1 MFNFGLLSNA
11 ALTGLSEQERNDL
24 QKQATTQFL
33 LGSLLSNDPSMGLRS
48 ALSVPEQY
56 TTAQRA
62 ITEAQQKAADRKAV
76 ADFQSK
82 YLPTQFNE
90 SSPQFTGP
98 VTPDVEARQNDIAA
112 AQARGLPFNIQ
123 SALQDVLRLPT
134 TVQGPIRETIS
145 AMQPR
150 VQGDLLLNPNMEI
163 LRGLPTQKDG
173 VVSQFNPLTGG
184 YSAAPVQNYMQSR
197 ILTTPPETSPNTM
210 LVPVQGGGFIQQA
223 IPGATQAVS
232 AIEGARAVGQAQGQV
247 EQVIGADGRTYF
259 VPRSSL
265 LNQPAAQPGT
275 QPGTRPTTAQPAAPG
290 AVAKISPAQEAINK
304 AAAERF
310 NEFTKNAQ
318 DAAMTAGERTRSG
331 QYLYDAADQLDPNKL
346 TEFFSGAAS
355 YIRAIP
361 GVGDKFDSFVGN
373 VNMFNKTRSQ
383 GVLKGLESIKGNA
396 NAFEG
401 GIVDKATTGVSDPKF
416 VTKYLSALEIA
427 AADKD
432 LARQAFLDN
441 YTGDPKGV
449 FTAWQNSP
457 DNPRIYNHPKVNQF
471 LTEQV
476 QAWQRGGSQGAP
488 VMPSGFTVG
497 RSKSTGAIQIRKPD
511 GSLFTVGQ

>member
-11 ALTGLSEQERNDL
+11 ALTGLNEQERTDL

-33 LGSLLSNDPSMGLRS
+33 LGSLLSNDPAMGLRS

-56 TTAQRA
+56 TTAQKG
-62 ITEAQQKAADRKAV
+62 ITEARQKASDRQAV
-76 ADFQSK
+76 SDFQSR

-98 VTPDVEARQNDIAA
+98 VTPDVEARQNDLAA
-112 AQARGLPFNIQ
+112 ARAQGLPFNIQ
-123 SALQDVLRLPT
+123 SALQDVLRLPP

-145 AMQPR
+145 ALQPR
-150 VQGDLLLNPNMEI
+150 VQGDLLLNANMEI

-173 VVSQFNPLTGG
+173 VASQYNPLTGG
-184 YSAAPVQNYMQSR
+184 FSSAPVQNYMQSR
-197 ILTTPPETSPNTM
+197 IMTTPPETSPNTM
-210 LVPVQGGGFIQQA
+210 LVPMPGGGFTQQA
-223 IPGATQAVS
+223 IPGAAQAVS
-232 AIEGARAVGQAQGQV
+232 TIEGAKARGQAEGQLTEV
-247 EQVIGADGRTYF
+247 LGADGRTYR
-259 VPRSSL
+259 VPVSTL
-265 LNQPAAQPGT
+265 LNQPTGQGAA
-275 QPGTRPTTAQPAAPG
+275 RPTTPQGGPAG
-290 AVAKISPAQEAINK
+290 AASKISPAQEAINL
-304 AAAERF
+304 AAANRY
-310 NEFTKNAQ
+310 NEFTKTAQ
-318 DAAMTAGERTRSG
+318 DSALTVGDRRRSAE
-331 QYLYDAADQLDPNKL
+331 YLYNAAEQLDPNKA
-346 TEFFSGAAS
+346 TEFLSGAAS

-373 VNMFNKTRSQ
+373 VSMFNKTRSE

-401 GIVDKATTGVSDPKF
+401 SIVDKATTGVTDPKF
-416 VTKYLSALEIA
+416 VTKYLSAIEIA

-432 LARQAFLDN
+432 LARQTFLDN

-471 LTEQV
+471 LTEQISS
-476 QAWQRGGSQGAP
+476 WQRGGSQGAP
-488 VMPSGFTVG
+488 VLPSGFTAG
-497 RSKSTGAIQIRKPD
+497 RSKSTGAVQIKKPD
-511 GSLFTVGQ
+511 GSIFVVGQ

>member
-1 MFNFGLLSNA
+1 MPINFGLLSNA
-11 ALTGLSEQERNDL
+11 ALTGLGEQERADL

-56 TTAQRA
+56 TTAQKG
-62 ITEAQQKAADRKAV
+62 ITEARQKASDRQAV
-76 ADFQSK
+76 SDFQSR

-98 VTPDVEARQNDIAA
+98 VTPDVEARQTELATA
-112 AQARGLPFNIQ
+112 RAQGLPFNIQ
-123 SALQDVLRLPT
+123 NALQDVLRLPP
-134 TVQGPIRETIS
+134 TVQGPIRETIT
-145 AMQPR
+145 ALQPR

-173 VVSQFNPLTGG
+173 VASQYNPLTGG
-184 YSAAPVQNYMQSR
+184 FSSAPVQNYMQSR
-197 ILTTPPETSPNTM
+197 IMTTPPETSPNTM
-210 LVPVQGGGFIQQA
+210 LVPMQGGGFTQQA
-223 IPGATQAVS
+223 IPGAAQAVGT
-232 AIEGARAVGQAQGQV
+232 IEGAKARGQAEGQLTEV
-247 EQVIGADGRTYF
+247 LGADGRTYR
-259 VPRSSL
+259 VPVSTL
-265 LNQPAAQPGT
+265 LNQPTGQGAGRTTTPQGGPAGAAS
-275 QPGTRPTTAQPAAPG
+275 
-290 AVAKISPAQEAINK
+290 KISPAQEAINQ
-304 AAAERF
+304 AAANRY
-310 NEFTKNAQ
+310 NEFTKTAQ
-318 DAAMTAGERTRSG
+318 DSALTVGDRRRSAE
-331 QYLYDAADQLDPNKL
+331 YLYNAAEQLDPNKA
-346 TEFFSGAAS
+346 TEFLSGAAS

-373 VNMFNKTRSQ
+373 VSMFNKTRSE

-401 GIVDKATTGVSDPKF
+401 SIVDKATTGVTDPKF
-416 VTKYLSALEIA
+416 VTKYLSAIEIA

-432 LARQAFLDN
+432 LARQTFLDN

-471 LTEQV
+471 LTEQISS
-476 QAWQRGGSQGAP
+476 WQRGGSQGAP
-488 VMPSGFTVG
+488 VLPSGFTAG
-497 RSKSTGAIQIRKPD
+497 RSKSTGAVQIKKPD
-511 GSLFTVGQ
+511 GSIFVVGQ

>member
-1 MFNFGLLSNA
+1 MPINFGLLSNA
-11 ALTGLSEQERNDL
+11 ALTGLGEQERADL

-33 LGSLLSNDPSMGLRS
+33 LGSLLSNDPAMGLRS

-62 ITEAQQKAADRKAV
+62 ITEAQQKAADRQAV
-76 ADFQSK
+76 ASFQQR

-90 SSPQFTGP
+90 NSPQFTGP
-98 VTPDVEARQNDIAA
+98 VTPDVEARQNELAA
-112 AQARGLPFNIQ
+112 ARSQGLPFNIQ
-123 SALQDVLRLPT
+123 GALQDVLRLPPS
-134 TVQGPIRETIS
+134 VQGPIRETIT

-163 LRGLPTQKDG
+163 LRGLPTQRDG
-173 VVSQFNPLTGG
+173 VTTQYNPLTGG
-184 YSAAPVQNYMQSR
+184 FSAAPVQNYMQSR
-197 ILTTPPETSPNTM
+197 IMTTPPETSANTM
-210 LVPVQGGGFIQQA
+210 LVPVQGGGFVQQA
-223 IPGATQAVS
+223 IPGAAQAVS
-232 AIEGARAVGQAQGQV
+232 TIEGARAVGQAQGQV

-265 LNQPAAQPGT
+265 LNQPTGQGAGQ
-275 QPGTRPTTAQPAAPG
+275 PTTPQVGPAG
-290 AVAKISPAQEAINK
+290 AVSKISPQQEAINR
-304 AAAERF
+304 AASERY
-310 NEFTKNAQ
+310 NEFTKTSL
-318 DAAMTAGERTRSG
+318 DKAMTVGDRTRSAEF
-331 QYLYDAADQLDPNKL
+331 LYNAAEQLDPNKA
-346 TEFFSGAAS
+346 TEFLSSAAS

-373 VNMFNKTRSQ
+373 VNMFNKTRSE

-401 GIVDKATTGVSDPKF
+401 GIVDRATTGVSDPKF

-427 AADKD
+427 SAAKD
-432 LARQAFLDN
+432 EARQRFLDN
-441 YTGDPKGV
+441 YTGDPKNV
-449 FTAWQNSP
+449 FTAWANSP

-476 QAWQRGGSQGAP
+476 QSWQRSGAAPGTAP
-488 VMPSGFTVG
+488 VMPAGFTAG
-497 RSKSTGAIQIRKPD
+497 RSKSTGAVQIRKPD
-511 GSLFTVGQ
+511 GSIFVVGQ